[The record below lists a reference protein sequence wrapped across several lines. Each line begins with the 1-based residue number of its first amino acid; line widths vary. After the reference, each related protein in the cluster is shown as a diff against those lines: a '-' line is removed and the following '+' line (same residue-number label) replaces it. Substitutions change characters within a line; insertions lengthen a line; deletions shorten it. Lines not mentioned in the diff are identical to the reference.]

1 MSSQC
6 VKQMRVCGEGGC
18 GGEEVT
24 GILHLLDKFLTVGW
38 NRRITTFPDVPDV
51 RRGGGGEGNIS
62 SLRGNGWT

>member
-6 VKQMRVCGEGGC
+6 VKQMRVCGEGGGGG

-24 GILHLLDKFLTVGW
+24 GILHLLDKFLTIGW

-51 RRGGGGEGNIS
+51 RRGPTQSSIIS
-62 SLRGNGWT
+62 G